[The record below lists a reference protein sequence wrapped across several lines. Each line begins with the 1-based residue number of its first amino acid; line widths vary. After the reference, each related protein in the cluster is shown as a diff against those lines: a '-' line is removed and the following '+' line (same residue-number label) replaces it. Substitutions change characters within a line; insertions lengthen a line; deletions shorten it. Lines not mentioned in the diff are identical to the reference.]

1 VPGFSSS
8 PDSPGYQASC
18 RAARLIMGVPKAHDQ
33 EDADRHQ
40 SPPHGLAGKGSY
52 RLLHRR
58 FDALHRRDAGPAQPR
73 AALRHRL

>member
-33 EDADRHQ
+33 EDADRHHRDHTACFIVALMHCTAET
-40 SPPHGLAGKGSY
+40 PVPHNLA
-52 RLLHRR
+52 R
-58 FDALHRRDAGPAQPR
+58 P
-73 AALRHRL
+73 